1 MTSRLLRSCIV
12 CLVFAGAGTAGAA
25 TLEGQRFDDGVRLAN
40 QQLQLNGVGVRA
52 VMFIKGYV
60 AALYLHE
67 KAASLQD
74 MVEMQGA
81 KRLQLRMLHGA
92 APEDFN
98 KALASGIRKNTSEG
112 EFTRLQA
119 RIGQLEQTIL
129 SIGGIRKGDVINFDY
144 LPELGTTLSVNGAG
158 KGAAIAGADF
168 YAAVLGIFV
177 GEHPVDP
184 RLKRG
189 LLGQ

>member
-1 MTSRLLRSCIV
+1 MTTRLLRSCIV
-12 CLVFAGAGTAGAA
+12 CLVFACAGAAGAA
-25 TLEGQRFDDGVRLAN
+25 TLEGQRFDDAVRLAN

-52 VMFIKGYV
+52 VLFIKGYV

-92 APEDFN
+92 GPEDFN
-98 KALASGIRKNTSEG
+98 KALASGIRKNASET
-112 EFTRLQA
+112 EFARLQV
-119 RIGQLEQTIL
+119 RMSQLEQTIL
-129 SIGGIRKGDVINFDY
+129 SIGAISKGDVINFDY

-158 KGAAIAGADF
+158 KGTAIAGADF

-177 GEHPVDP
+177 GEHPVDAK
-184 RLKRG
+184 LKRG